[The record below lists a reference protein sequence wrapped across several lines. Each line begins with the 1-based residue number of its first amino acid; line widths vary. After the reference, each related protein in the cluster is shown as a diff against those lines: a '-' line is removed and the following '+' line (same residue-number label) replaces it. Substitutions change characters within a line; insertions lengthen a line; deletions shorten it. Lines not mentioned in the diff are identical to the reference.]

1 MGTSHAQLQDMI
13 IFLFFF
19 FFASDPPWGEE
30 EGLTGLSRI
39 KPSVYKTWLESSDP
53 RQDVQGVLQ
62 EVLAFTE
69 L

>member
-1 MGTSHAQLQDMI
+1 MLNYRTQEMI
-13 IFLFFF
+13 IFLIFFF
-19 FFASDPPWGEE
+19 TSSDPHREEGEE
-30 EGLTGLSRI
+30 LTGLSRI

>member
-1 MGTSHAQLQDMI
+1 MI

-19 FFASDPPWGEE
+19 FFLHQTPSWGEE

-39 KPSVYKTWLESSDP
+39 KPSVYKTWLESSEP
-53 RQDVQGVLQ
+53 RQDMQGVLQ